1 MEQGPYL
8 RSPERSLAL
17 SVVVEAALNFRGL
30 EALLWQG
37 LWVLS
42 PGSVSGKLNVFLYS
56 SLPNKRSAIF
66 INFCQNLMRYFYFTC
81 ATFIYFQNFECATF
95 IRFRYICFTA

>member
-1 MEQGPYL
+1 MPRQGRSPQPNHSIIQKRRVNIEQGSYL

-42 PGSVSGKLNVFLYS
+42 PGSVSGK
-56 SLPNKRSAIF
+56 
-66 INFCQNLMRYFYFTC
+66 
-81 ATFIYFQNFECATF
+81 
-95 IRFRYICFTA
+95 CF

>member
-42 PGSVSGKLNVFLYS
+42 PGSVSGKLNVFNTHLFCHFFTFVGTGF
-56 SLPNKRSAIF
+56 SL
-66 INFCQNLMRYFYFTC
+66 FYL
-81 ATFIYFQNFECATF
+81 
-95 IRFRYICFTA
+95 IRP

>member
-1 MEQGPYL
+1 MEQGSYL

-30 EALLWQG
+30 EALLWQR

-42 PGSVSGKLNVFLYS
+42 PGSVSRKLSVLNTHLSGHFFTLV
-56 SLPNKRSAIF
+56 
-66 INFCQNLMRYFYFTC
+66 YFT
-81 ATFIYFQNFECATF
+81 
-95 IRFRYICFTA
+95 